1 MEINIDRIRSLEA
14 SREIMQRKLKETFE
28 LIEKLDEK
36 YVKLQNETESIDKR
50 LKSLMVKVDGIT
62 DGLIKIEEETKRL
75 KELSHEH
82 RIIK

>member
-14 SREIMQRKLKETFE
+14 SREIIQRKLKETFE

-82 RIIK
+82 KIIK

>member
-50 LKSLMVKVDGIT
+50 LKNLMVKVDGIT

>member
-82 RIIK
+82 KIIK